1 MVSIG
6 SVLSWMAAN
15 SETLGRQ
22 GVQHLNIA
30 LTALLFG
37 VTLWIPA
44 AILVRD
50 HDRAAE
56 AFLGSAGVVLTI
68 PSLALF
74 PLLIPIMGIGVAP
87 AVTAL
92 VLYSAL
98 PIARNTYTGIE
109 SVDPAIVE
117 AGRGLGMTDRQLL
130 VRVQLPLA
138 LSVIMAGVRQAAVL
152 LIAITT
158 VAAFF
163 GAGGLGNSIF
173 AGIRLNNPDQIIAA
187 TLVISALAVAL
198 DYGLYAVQRFLPG
211 GAEVHDA

>member
-6 SVLSWMAAN
+6 SIISWMAAN
-15 SETLGRQ
+15 SETLVSQ
-22 GVQHLNIA
+22 AIQHLNIS

-37 VTLWIPA
+37 VLLWIPA
-44 AILVRD
+44 AIAVRN
-50 HDRAAE
+50 HDRAADV
-56 AFLGSAGVVLTI
+56 LIGTAGIVLTI
-68 PSLALF
+68 PSLALLS
-74 PLLIPIMGIGVAP
+74 LLIPIMGIGVAP

-109 SVDPAIVE
+109 GVDPAKIE

-130 VRVQLPLA
+130 VRVQLPMA

-173 AGIRLNNPDQIIAA
+173 AGIRLSNANQILAA
-187 TLVISALAVAL
+187 TAVISGIAISL

-211 GAEVHDA
+211 GAEVQET

>member
-15 SETLGRQ
+15 DGTLVQ
-22 GVQHLNIA
+22 QAVQHLNISV
-30 LTALLFG
+30 TALLFG
-37 VTLWIPA
+37 IALWIPA
-44 AILVRD
+44 GVLVRD
-50 HDRAAE
+50 RDRAAD
-56 AFLGSAGVVLTI
+56 AFLGTAGIVLTI
-68 PSLALF
+68 PSLALLS
-74 PLLIPIMGIGVAP
+74 LLIPIMGIGVAP

-98 PIARNTYTGIE
+98 PIARNTYTGIRG
-109 SVDPAIVE
+109 VDAATVE

-130 VRVQLPLA
+130 VRVQIPMA

-173 AGIRLNNPDQIIAA
+173 AGIRLSNPDQIIAA
-187 TLVISALAVAL
+187 TLVISGLAVGL
-198 DYGLYAVQRFLPG
+198 DSGLYAVQRFLPG
-211 GAEVHDA
+211 GAEVNDA